1 MTREELLLR
10 TRMATGQVYKIL
22 TETMERYWNKKSLL
36 YWTKLS
42 AELDAKKTDAY
53 RADSLFPYEF
63 FDAMADP
70 LLRWHWDK
78 FKGINDIEITPLFQR
93 LWKYHKHYL
102 GIPLTE
108 DVAEQL
114 MKVGDAIVDEQDK
127 NAKPFVLS
135 MILAII
141 KDLERRDAGEEESAT
156 NEQTAEKSA
165 GETV

>member
-1 MTREELLLR
+1 MTREEHLLR

-22 TETMERYWNKKSLL
+22 TETMERYWSRKSLL

-53 RADSLFPYEF
+53 KADSLFPYEF

-102 GIPLTE
+102 EIPLTE
-108 DVAEQL
+108 DVVEQL
-114 MKVGDAIVDEQDK
+114 MEVGDAIVDEQDK
-127 NAKPFVLS
+127 DAKPFVLS

-141 KDLERRDAGEEESAT
+141 KDLERRNPGEEDTA
-156 NEQTAEKSA
+156 NEQTAEANASQ
-165 GETV
+165 TV

>member
-53 RADSLFPYEF
+53 KADSLFPYEF

-102 GIPLTE
+102 EIPLTE
-108 DVAEQL
+108 DVVEQL
-114 MKVGDAIVDEQDK
+114 MEVGDAIVDEQDK
-127 NAKPFVLS
+127 DAKPFVLS

-141 KDLERRDAGEEESAT
+141 KDLERRNPGEEDTA
-156 NEQTAEKSA
+156 NEQTTEANASQ
-165 GETV
+165 TV